1 MNGHLALRMRT
12 RTLLTIELT
21 FVAVGRMRSSPRRRT
36 LEPPAAVQRVGVAFF
51 VGLFKTLN
59 SEQCSS
65 TSPGQLPPGAKR
77 REGADGCRGGAAPSL
92 GQVNYARLRS
102 LRAIGWK
109 PNAGV
114 EQPVTS
120 YDRSTCHQL

>member
-1 MNGHLALRMRT
+1 MINFQRTFLTVHRREALLKRNAFLLRALMNGLLALRMRT

-65 TSPGQLPPGAKR
+65 TSPGQLPPERSG
-77 REGADGCRGGAAPSL
+77 ERGLMGVAAEPH
-92 GQVNYARLRS
+92 
-102 LRAIGWK
+102 
-109 PNAGV
+109 P
-114 EQPVTS
+114 P
-120 YDRSTCHQL
+120 